1 MKKGF
6 FITLDGSDGCG
17 KSTQAVLLAKR
28 LKELNF
34 DIVCTREPGGT
45 KVAETVRKI
54 LLHPKSRI
62 SPIAE
67 LLLYEACRAQLTDEL
82 ILPAINSGKVVICER
97 YSDATIAYQGFG
109 RGLDR
114 NIIFKLNN
122 IATAGLE
129 PDLTI
134 LLDISVEKGLDRAFA
149 RGKDRLENED
159 FVFHKKVGM
168 GYKWLAGKFPNRIK
182 VVKPNG
188 TIEEISERIFN
199 IVAKQM
205 KITKNKL

>member
-1 MKKGF
+1 M
-6 FITLDGSDGCG
+6 
-17 KSTQAVLLAKR
+17 
-28 LKELNF
+28 
-34 DIVCTREPGGT
+34 
-45 KVAETVRKI
+45 
-54 LLHPKSRI
+54 
-62 SPIAE
+62 
-67 LLLYEACRAQLTDEL
+67 
-82 ILPAINSGKVVICER
+82 
-97 YSDATIAYQGFG
+97 
-109 RGLDR
+109 
-114 NIIFKLNN
+114 
-122 IATAGLE
+122 
-129 PDLTI
+129 TI
-134 LLDISVEKGLDRAFA
+134 LLDISVKKGLDRAFA